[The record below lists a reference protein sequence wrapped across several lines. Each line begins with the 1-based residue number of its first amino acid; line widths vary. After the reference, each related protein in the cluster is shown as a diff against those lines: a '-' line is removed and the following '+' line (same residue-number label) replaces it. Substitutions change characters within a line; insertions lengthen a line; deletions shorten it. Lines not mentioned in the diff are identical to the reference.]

1 MKEYDEIEAVNLMMA
16 ALPESVRDTDSV
28 CEVLDLI
35 YDYYDDNGDLEI
47 DLDDDDDNEDIA
59 EMVDYIARMMAKN
72 PPAMAFTDA
81 EIAAMVKA
89 EIEYENSLL

>member
-1 MKEYDEIEAVNLMMA
+1 MMA
-16 ALPESVRDTDSV
+16 ALPEEVRDTDSV

-47 DLDDDDDNEDIA
+47 DPEDDDDGEDIA
-59 EMVDYIARMMAKN
+59 EMVDYISRMLYKN
-72 PPAMAFTDA
+72 PPAVAFTEA

-89 EIEYENSLL
+89 EIEYEISLL